1 MSQRKIITDLLGIQ
15 GWEIEKDGIE
25 IEADEV
31 FLRIKR
37 KSGTP
42 FRCSE
47 CGDQYLFAYDC
58 AQERQ
63 VRDFPVWGRRS
74 CLIFTE
80 YRVNCVRCGVHV
92 EKLDWLDK
100 GQHQTLRYE
109 RYIAHLCDLLPVS
122 DVAELEGL
130 DKGTVYRIDK
140 KWLQLR
146 EAQRVQY
153 PVTYLGIDEIALKKG
168 HKYATVFYDLQRRE
182 VIGMVKERKQRMVSR
197 FFRRWGKE
205 NCKQVVAV
213 CMDLWAAYRNSVQL
227 HCRNAAVVFDKFH
240 VYTYLSTAIDEV
252 RRIEQ
257 DKAAAEGRETIK
269 GSRWLWLKA
278 SRNLRRKE
286 ARSLEE
292 IMALNQNL
300 QKAYLLK
307 EDFEQFYANPN
318 AESAE
323 RFLKEWIER
332 CRESKLKPFVKLAK
346 RLWRWA
352 EGILAYFVHRITNA
366 VSEGINNK
374 IKVLKRRS
382 YGFHD
387 HEYFFL
393 KILNITGALP
403 EIKYLNHGF

>member
-1 MSQRKIITDLLGIQ
+1 MSHSKIITDLLGMQ
-15 GWEIEKDGIE
+15 GWEIEKNGIE
-25 IEADEV
+25 IEDDKV
-31 FLRIKR
+31 LVRIKR
-37 KSGTP
+37 KAGIP
-42 FRCSE
+42 FRCGE

-58 AQERQ
+58 AQERI
-63 VRDFPVWGRRS
+63 VRDFPIWGRQS
-74 CLIFTE
+74 WLIFRE

-109 RYIAHLCDLLPVS
+109 RYVAHLCDLLPVL

-130 DKGTVYRIDK
+130 DKGTVYRLDK
-140 KWLQLR
+140 KWLRIR
-146 EAQRVQY
+146 ESQRVQY
-153 PVTYLGIDEIALKKG
+153 PVTYLGIDEIAIKRG
-168 HKYATVFYDLQRRE
+168 HKYATVFYDLERRE
-182 VIGMVKERKQRMVSR
+182 VIGLVKGRKQRTVSH
-197 FFRRWGKE
+197 FFRRWGKQM
-205 NCKQVVAV
+205 CKQVVAV
-213 CMDLWAAYRNSVQL
+213 CMDLWAAYRNSVIL

-240 VYTYLSTAIDEV
+240 VYSYLSTAIDEV

-257 DKAAAEGRETIK
+257 NKATAEGREIIK

-278 SRNLRRKE
+278 SRNLRRNESRRLE
-286 ARSLEE
+286 A
-292 IMALNQNL
+292 IIALNQNL

-307 EDFEQFYANPN
+307 EDFEQFYASPN

-323 RFLKEWIER
+323 QFLKEWIER
-332 CRESKLKPFVKLAK
+332 CRESKLKPFAKLAK
-346 RLWRWA
+346 RIWRWA
-352 EGILAYFVHRITNA
+352 EGILAYFTHRITNA

-403 EIKYLNHGF
+403 EFKYFNHDF